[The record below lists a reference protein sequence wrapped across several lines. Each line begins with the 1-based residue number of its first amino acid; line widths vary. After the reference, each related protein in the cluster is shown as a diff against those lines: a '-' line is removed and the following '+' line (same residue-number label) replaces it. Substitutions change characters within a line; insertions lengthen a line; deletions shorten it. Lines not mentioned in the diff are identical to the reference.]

1 MEFMLALCL
10 LLLAAL
16 AELPACETAAVA
28 AAVAGA
34 GAGAGASTIET
45 DLVGLGGAG
54 GRPVDAGAGTL
65 TPGAALLAVLVVE
78 AVVPLLVL
86 SSCVVNMGTA
96 ALTFTVPDC
105 LLALVLLTLSV

>member
-28 AAVAGA
+28 AVAGA

-45 DLVGLGGAG
+45 DLVGLGGVG
-54 GRPVDAGAGTL
+54 GRPADAGAGTL
-65 TPGAALLAVLVVE
+65 APGAALLAVLVVE

-105 LLALVLLTLSV
+105 LLALVLVTLSV

>member
-28 AAVAGA
+28 AVAGA

-45 DLVGLGGAG
+45 DLVGLGGVG
-54 GRPVDAGAGTL
+54 GRPADAGAGTL
-65 TPGAALLAVLVVE
+65 APGAALLAVLVVE

>member
-34 GAGAGASTIET
+34 GAGAG
-45 DLVGLGGAG
+45 VG
-54 GRPVDAGAGTL
+54 GRPADAGAGTL
-65 TPGAALLAVLVVE
+65 APGAALLAVLVVE

>member
-16 AELPACETAAVA
+16 AELPACETAAV